1 MDKKF
6 VRILSNID
14 CDWEGLPPVYRLYV
28 NEELFSERTWTWRNS
43 TLREAIQIEA
53 APGEYV
59 LRYELVAPHLA
70 FIYVKDLTVDEG
82 PAQVVNTTQFRIV

>member
-14 CDWEGLPPVYRLYV
+14 CEWEGLPPVYRLYV
-28 NEELFSERTWTWRNS
+28 NEELFSERTWTWRDAR
-43 TLREAIQIEA
+43 LQEELQIEA
-53 APGEYV
+53 VPGDYA

-70 FIYVKDLTVDEG
+70 SMLVKDLTVDVG
-82 PAQVVNTTQFRIV
+82 PAQVVDSTRFRIV